1 MKIRCIAIDD
11 EPPALAQMEDYISRV
26 PFLQPLRFFDNA
38 FDVLEFLKSNEVDL
52 MFLDIEMEGL
62 TGIQFLNVLKNKPKV
77 VLTTAYSQYALKA
90 FDLDVADYLL
100 KPIAFERFLQSVEKV
115 FESIQVHTPNVVVQP
130 TEPQTNNTRNYIFV
144 KTEYR
149 MQRIDFSEIQYIEG
163 LKEYLVI
170 YTPKGKTLTLQSF
183 KKMEEMLP
191 SDNFMRVHKS
201 YIVALDKIISIERNR
216 IKIGDKLIPIGES
229 YSKHFYQILTE
240 RKLF

>member
-1 MKIRCIAIDD
+1 
-11 EPPALAQMEDYISRV
+11 
-26 PFLQPLRFFDNA
+26 
-38 FDVLEFLKSNEVDL
+38 
-52 MFLDIEMEGL
+52 
-62 TGIQFLNVLKNKPKV
+62 
-77 VLTTAYSQYALKA
+77 
-90 FDLDVADYLL
+90 
-100 KPIAFERFLQSVEKV
+100 
-115 FESIQVHTPNVVVQP
+115 
-130 TEPQTNNTRNYIFV
+130 
-144 KTEYR
+144 